1 MSIRNL
7 FFVFALFSLLSII
20 SLACGG
26 NESEEE
32 NYDRGQTRDFKPP
45 PSAHYGES
53 GSKVSPAGT
62 EGGNKFFDP
71 SAKKET
77 TEGKLSSKL
86 DAKCEFDASSM
97 SVSCVA
103 QRTSMKSTLN
113 WSANL
118 SDTEASGQKKG
129 IFEFQISDSDA
140 KEVLVTLEECL
151 NTACNESETTVGLTQ

>member
-1 MSIRNL
+1 MGIRNL

-71 SAKKET
+71 SAKKEKD
-77 TEGKLSSKL
+77 EIINDLII
-86 DAKCEFDASSM
+86 AAY
-97 SVSCVA
+97 
-103 QRTSMKSTLN
+103 N
-113 WSANL
+113 
-118 SDTEASGQKKG
+118 
-129 IFEFQISDSDA
+129 DA
-140 KEVLVTLEECL
+140 KEKLKKKTSEEL
-151 NTACNESETTVGLTQ
+151 LKITGGINLPFDFKLPS